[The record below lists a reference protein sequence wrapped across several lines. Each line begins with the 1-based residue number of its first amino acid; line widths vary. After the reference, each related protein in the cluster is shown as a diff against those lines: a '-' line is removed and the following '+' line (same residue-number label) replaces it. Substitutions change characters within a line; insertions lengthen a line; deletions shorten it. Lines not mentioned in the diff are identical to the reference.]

1 MYGVERSVVALARPD
16 GSADGKT
23 TLDDKGRVG
32 GRGAGV
38 GSVGVGAAGVGVVV
52 FRPGRVALLGRSHA
66 VCGCVSYKIIET
78 LDQQLAPCLCSPG
91 IAFLTRNS

>member
-23 TLDDKGRVG
+23 TLDDK
-32 GRGAGV
+32 